1 MSEYGPADLEIC
13 RARERQ
19 LIREAERACLEIR
32 RLRAIEDLE
41 RLREWGDRQ
50 AKKRAAGRKTPNVR

>member
-1 MSEYGPADLEIC
+1 MSEYSDSDLEIC

-32 RLRAIEDLE
+32 QLRAREDFE
-41 RLREWGDRQ
+41 RLREW
-50 AKKRAAGRKTPNVR
+50 AAGRAKMRDRLNRKA